1 MSQKITI
8 FALMSILMVTSIPV
22 SFGATAGE
30 EWNAIK
36 SELSAAEKATNLK
49 DAMGHLQSAKTIYQN
64 VFENA
69 ALAVDPE
76 SDALIDNA
84 FAHTAEML
92 EAGNV
97 EQAALN
103 RQIIDK
109 TIYKIAFMK
118 MEEATENDDASDF
131 LYWYDVLE
139 KKFKISSG
147 DYESKVLISQIKE
160 DPSTLSENGPV
171 ITNEILQIFK
181 LKTFEE
187 IEEAIA
193 ALESDDLKGAKK
205 FAYEGLYYYRTFHPA
220 VEEKLGT
227 EDANHLMHEM
237 EEVIEVTVSGKPIPE
252 IIEELKHISAEV
264 ELLIRQ
270 YEGGDTS
277 ETGLALS
284 GIKDRLN
291 LVNIEYVDAV
301 KDGKI
306 INQGE
311 YDETVVFLGKAI
323 ELFNDNKV
331 TFMELSSSDTTA
343 LETNFEK
350 LNNIVTN
357 LGDPSE
363 VSILVG
369 KSLNNVISLQE
380 YAGGAVEI
388 DALQYVDEIER
399 LLKQA
404 KQEYRN
410 GNTQTAFNLVSEA
423 YLDNY
428 EFIEGPL
435 GEIDHELMFKI
446 ETDMRE
452 DLRNMIQS
460 NAPVSEVDAQIDM
473 ILTDMSQVRKVIPEF
488 GTIAALILAVAIIS
502 IVAVSAKSRLSIIP
516 RY

>member
-1 MSQKITI
+1 
-8 FALMSILMVTSIPV
+8 MVSSIPV

-30 EWNAIK
+30 EWKAIK
-36 SELSAAEKATNLK
+36 TELSSAEKATNIK
-49 DAMGHLQSAKTIYQN
+49 DAIAHLQSAKTIYQN

-69 ALAVDPE
+69 ALSVDPE
-76 SDALIDNA
+76 SDALINNA
-84 FAHTAEML
+84 FSDSVEML
-92 EAGNV
+92 EAGNI
-97 EQAALN
+97 EQASLN

-118 MEEATENDDASDF
+118 MEEAIESDNASDF

-147 DYESKVLISQIKE
+147 DYESKVLVSQIKE
-160 DPSTLSENGPV
+160 NPSTLSENGPI

-193 ALESDDLKGAKK
+193 ALENDDLKGAKK

-220 VEEKLGT
+220 VAEKLGT
-227 EDANHLMHEM
+227 DAANELLHEM
-237 EEVIEVTVSGKPIPE
+237 EEVIEVTVSGKPLSE
-252 IIEELKHISAEV
+252 IKEELEHISAEV
-264 ELLIRQ
+264 ELIIRE

-277 ETGLALS
+277 QTGLALS

-291 LVNIEYVDAV
+291 LVNIEYADAV
-301 KDGKI
+301 EDGII
-306 INQGE
+306 INQEE
-311 YDETVVFLGKAI
+311 YDETVVFLTKAI
-323 ELFNDNKV
+323 EIFNDNKV
-331 TFMELSSSDTTA
+331 DFMELSSSDTTA

-350 LNNIVTN
+350 LNNIITN
-357 LGDPSE
+357 KGEVSE

-369 KSLNNVISLQE
+369 KSLNNVISLQD
-380 YAGGAVEI
+380 YSGGAVEI
-388 DALQYVDEIER
+388 DAIQYVDEIER

-410 GNTQTAFNLVSEA
+410 GNTQTAFDLVSEA

-435 GEIDHELMFKI
+435 GEIDHELMIKI

-460 NAPVSEVDAQIDM
+460 NTPVSQVDAQIDM
-473 ILTDMSQVRKVIPEF
+473 ILADMSEVRKVIPEF

-502 IVAVSAKSRLSIIP
+502 IVAVSARSRLSIIP